1 MKIPPAPAVPAM
13 AAALPPVAPKAPSFW
28 PLVVVF
34 TVLLAIAA
42 LLVMYFVLK
51 H

>member
-1 MKIPPAPAVPAM
+1 VKLPAPPALP
-13 AAALPPVAPKAPSFW
+13 AAAPPVAPKGASFW